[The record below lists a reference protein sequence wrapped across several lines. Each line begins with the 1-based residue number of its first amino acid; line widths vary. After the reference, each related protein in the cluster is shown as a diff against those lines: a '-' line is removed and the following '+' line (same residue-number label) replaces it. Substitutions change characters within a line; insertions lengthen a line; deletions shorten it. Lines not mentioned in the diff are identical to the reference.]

1 MPLVVLQI
9 IRSNA
14 ISMDGSRKITVII
27 LIIAPLA
34 ISEHMVLIRY
44 TLEYFDTPNVEAKKP
59 SACSYG
65 DINGFPFAQPT
76 HSFGLVPSGH
86 QYRIVHRGTQLNGGD
101 AYRN

>member
-34 ISEHMVLIRY
+34 ISEHMVLIKY
-44 TLEYFDTPNVEAKKP
+44 TLEYFDTPKVDAKKP
-59 SACSYG
+59 SALVMMDGIDVRTAISMDSRLLSPPIRSVLYRV
-65 DINGFPFAQPT
+65 DISIA
-76 HSFGLVPSGH
+76 
-86 QYRIVHRGTQLNGGD
+86 
-101 AYRN
+101 